1 MDTGRFN
8 GFTADIERKGVLLI
22 TFDEPERMNAMTHSL
37 KRDLVET
44 LLQAQMEEAV
54 RVVLFTGTGRAFSA
68 GDDISDKPRGHG
80 GGRLPDIPYGH
91 RSPINSYGSLRTFS
105 QPVQLVVRQLDKIS
119 VAAINGFAIQTG
131 LSLAL
136 ACDFRVAAS
145 DAMLGSA
152 TLRFG
157 YQPDEGGHYLL
168 VQHLGVGRAMDF
180 MLRNRIVSADEA
192 LSLGLVHEV
201 APREQLM
208 DRAWALAE
216 ELANGPQVAMRLMKR
231 AIYNA
236 AEYTFHQA
244 MDDIATKTAISDHHP
259 DAAEGRASFVERRKP
274 TFNQD
279 LP

>member
-1 MDTGRFN
+1 
-8 GFTADIERKGVLLI
+8 
-22 TFDEPERMNAMTHSL
+22 
-37 KRDLVET
+37 
-44 LLQAQMEEAV
+44 
-54 RVVLFTGTGRAFSA
+54 
-68 GDDISDKPRGHG
+68 
-80 GGRLPDIPYGH
+80 
-91 RSPINSYGSLRTFS
+91 
-105 QPVQLVVRQLDKIS
+105 
-119 VAAINGFAIQTG
+119 
-131 LSLAL
+131 
-136 ACDFRVAAS
+136 
-145 DAMLGSA
+145 MLGSA

-259 DAAEGRASFVERRKP
+259 DAAEGRASFVQRRKP

>member
-1 MDTGRFN
+1 MDTGRFS
-8 GFTADIERKGVLLI
+8 GFTAEIERENILLI
-22 TFDEPERMNAMTHSL
+22 TFDEPERMNGMTHPL

-44 LLQAQMEEAV
+44 LLQAQMEDAV
-54 RVVLFTGTGRAFSA
+54 RVILFTGTGRAFSA
-68 GDDISDKPRGHG
+68 GDDISDKPRKHDS
-80 GGRLPDIPYGH
+80 GRLPRISHGH
-91 RSPINSYGSLRTFS
+91 RSPLSTYDSLRTFS

-180 MLRNRIVSADEA
+180 MLRNRIVPADEA
-192 LSLGLVHEV
+192 LRLGLVHEV
-201 APREQLM
+201 APRDQLM
-208 DRAWALAE
+208 DRAYTLAE
-216 ELANGPQVAMRLMKR
+216 ELAKGPQVAMRLMKR

-244 MDDIATKTAISDHHP
+244 LDDIATKTAISDHHA
-259 DAAEGRASFVERRKP
+259 DASEGRASFIEHRKP

>member
-1 MDTGRFN
+1 MDTGRFS
-8 GFTADIERKGVLLI
+8 GFTAEIERENILLI
-22 TFDEPERMNAMTHSL
+22 TFDEPERMNGMTHPL

-44 LLQAQMEEAV
+44 LLQAQMEDAV

-68 GDDISDKPRGHG
+68 GDDISDKPRKHDS
-80 GGRLPDIPYGH
+80 GRLPRISHGH
-91 RSPINSYGSLRTFS
+91 RSPLSTYDSLRTFS

-180 MLRNRIVSADEA
+180 MLRNRVVPADEA
-192 LSLGLVHEV
+192 LQLGLVHEV
-201 APREQLM
+201 APRDQLM
-208 DRAWALAE
+208 DRAYALVE
-216 ELANGPQVAMRLMKR
+216 ELAKGPQVAMRLMKR

-244 MDDIATKTAISDHHP
+244 MDDIATKTAISDHHA
-259 DAAEGRASFVERRKP
+259 DASEGRASFIEHRKP